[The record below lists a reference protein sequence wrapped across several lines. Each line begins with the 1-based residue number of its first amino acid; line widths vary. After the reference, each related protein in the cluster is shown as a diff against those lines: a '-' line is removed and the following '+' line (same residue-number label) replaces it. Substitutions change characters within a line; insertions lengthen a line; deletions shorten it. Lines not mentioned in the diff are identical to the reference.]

1 LEPGMEVYARRLVRG
16 SAVVFTCTVVAAFVA
31 FLLRMFLARELT
43 VEEYGLFY
51 ALLTLVSFFTLF
63 RDLGLNSALV
73 KFLPEFRA
81 KGEKRALR
89 SSLSLVALLQTLP
102 SLLLLSLLFLLSG
115 WFSSSFF
122 RNPAAL
128 LPLRILLLWFF
139 FSTFYQLFRAA
150 FQGLQDMLAYS
161 LADLLWILLIL
172 LSSLVTVGVLGRGV
186 EGVALAYLLSTCLM
200 AGMELGYLRLRY
212 PEVLGRPEGGR
223 EEAGRLLSFAL
234 PVLVGGL
241 GGLVLGYTDT
251 LMLTVFKGAGE
262 VGLYQAAQ
270 PLAGLLGYF
279 VGALTVVLFPMV
291 SEMWAEGRRKEVAG
305 ALSLLLKF
313 SLAVVLPLSLVFLAF
328 PEVAVRL
335 VFGQGYLG
343 GVDALRILS
352 CNAVAYT
359 LFAILAAAVAGIG
372 KPFLATK
379 AVGFMA
385 GFNFLSNLLLI
396 PPFGAAGAA
405 LTTLLSTVLGVLLLL
420 RYSRG
425 TLGLSLGPGPLLK
438 MVVGGILTLLL
449 ISGLKW
455 ILRLPP
461 WPEAFVVLVP
471 SLLLYGLW
479 LLATSSLTRGE
490 LEFLSRVLPLP
501 RMRRARK

>member
-1 LEPGMEVYARRLVRG
+1 MEPGMEVYARRLVRG
-16 SAVVFTCTVVAAFVA
+16 SAVVFTCMVAAALVA
-31 FLLRMFLARELT
+31 FLLRMFLARELP

-51 ALLTLVSFFTLF
+51 ALLTLVSFFNLF

-115 WFSSSFF
+115 WLSSSFF
-122 RNPAAL
+122 RNPGAL

-139 FSTFYQLFRAA
+139 FNTFYQLFRAA

-172 LSSLVTVGVLGRGV
+172 LLSLVTVGVLGRGV
-186 EGVALAYLLSTCLM
+186 EGVALAYLLSTCLV
-200 AGMELGYLRLRY
+200 AGAELGYLRLRY
-212 PEVLGRPEGGR
+212 PEVLGRPRR

-234 PVLVGGL
+234 PVLVGML

-270 PLAGLLGYF
+270 PLAGLVGYF

-305 ALSLLLKF
+305 ALSLLLRF
-313 SLAVVLPLSLVFLAF
+313 SLAAVLPLALVLLAF

-352 CNAVAYT
+352 CNAVVYT
-359 LFAILAAAVAGIG
+359 LFAILGAAVAGVG
-372 KPFLATK
+372 RPFLATK

-385 GFNFLSNLLLI
+385 VFNFLSNFLLI

-405 LTTLLSTVLGVLLLL
+405 LTTLLSTLLGVLLLL

-471 SLLLYGLW
+471 GLLLYGLW
-479 LLATSSLTRGE
+479 LLATSCLTREE
-490 LEFLSRVLPLP
+490 LEFLSRVVPLP
-501 RMRRARK
+501 MRRAKG